1 MLSLLKSTSPEIP
14 SNSYGNFTL
23 ANSKLFLFPFRS
35 LLYNFAL
42 DKSKPC
48 FKFVTSVLKSE
59 TLNLFQNNSQ
69 RAK

>member
-35 LLYNFAL
+35 LLYNFVL

-48 FKFVTSVLKSE
+48 FKFVTSLKNTVYWSP
-59 TLNLFQNNSQ
+59 
-69 RAK
+69 KH